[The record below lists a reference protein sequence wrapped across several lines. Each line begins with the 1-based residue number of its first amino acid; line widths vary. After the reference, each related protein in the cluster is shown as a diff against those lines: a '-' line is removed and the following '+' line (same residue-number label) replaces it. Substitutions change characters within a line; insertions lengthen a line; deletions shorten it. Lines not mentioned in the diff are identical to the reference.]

1 MIMENGTSYLLRKIA
16 LASLSNQKPRETDYE
31 MNGLLYCGVCGK
43 PRQGFKVFPV
53 PTEENP
59 AGTIRLK
66 IGFSCDCDR
75 AEEKNQEAERQAQ
88 KDMEEV
94 EKLRSISLMD
104 ERMKEARFSSFE
116 TTKYNAKN
124 LRLCQH
130 FVDRFDQM
138 LQKNQGLIFWGDVG
152 TGKSFAAACI
162 ANALLEKKYP
172 VIMTSFVKI
181 IGAMDADRTISE
193 QLISE
198 LNHAKLLIFDDLGT
212 ERCTNAAI
220 EKVYNI
226 VDSRYRRKLPMI
238 VTTNVTMEQ
247 MKNEMDIRYS
257 RIYDR
262 LFECCY
268 PMQFVGPSWR
278 KKAAART
285 WDEMGKLLE
294 D

>member
-1 MIMENGTSYLLRKIA
+1 MENGTSYLLRKIA
-16 LASLSNQKPRETDYE
+16 LASLSSQKPKETDYE
-31 MNGLLYCGVCGK
+31 KNGLRYCGICGK

-59 AGTIRLK
+59 ENTITLK
-66 IGFSCDCDR
+66 IGFSCDCDK
-75 AEEKNQEAERQAQ
+75 AEEARQDAERQA
-88 KDMEEV
+88 KRDMEEI
-94 EKLRSISLMD
+94 EKLRSVSLMD
-104 ERMKEARFSSFE
+104 ERMKEARFSSFKA
-116 TTKYNAKN
+116 TKYNAKN
-124 LRLCQH
+124 LMLCQH
-130 FVDRFDQM
+130 YVDRFDQM
-138 LQKNQGLIFWGDVG
+138 LQENKGLIFWGDCG

-162 ANALLEKKYP
+162 ANALLEKKCP

-181 IGAMDADRTISE
+181 IGAMDADRSIGE

-198 LNHAKLLIFDDLGT
+198 LNHAKLLILDDFGT

-220 EKVYNI
+220 EKVYNV
-226 VDSRYRRKLPMI
+226 VDSRYRKKLPMI
-238 VTTNVTMEQ
+238 ITTNLTEDQ

-268 PMQFVGPSWR
+268 LMQFVGPSWR

-285 WDEMGKLLE
+285 WDEMRKLLE